1 MNDLYVTKRT
11 KFHWKDLK
19 HVINFVDNLTEI
31 AQCMN
36 AGFWMGLIRPMVHTL
51 NKINCVQKPESAGKK
66 SYFNVDA
73 HKLYIY
79 LQRYVTIVFYSTC
92 QQKLP
97 PVAVPRSISRCGR
110 ITLVPA
116 KNAKVIARYCIS
128 RKNGTIQINKFSLL
142 MAMHPYWKIGD
153 TVPLLLYQGTRGL
166 FLFID
171 EMPSR
176 RDQATSSG

>member
-31 AQCMN
+31 AQRMN

-51 NKINCVQKPESAGKK
+51 NKTNCVHKTLVK
-66 SYFNVDA
+66 SLILMLMLIN
-73 HKLYIY
+73 YIY
-79 LQRYVTIVFYSTC
+79 IFNDMLQ
-92 QQKLP
+92 LL
-97 PVAVPRSISRCGR
+97 AVPGSISRRGR

-116 KNAKVIARYCIS
+116 NNAKVIARYCIS
-128 RKNGTIQINKFSLL
+128 RRNGTIQINKFSLVV
-142 MAMHPYWKIGD
+142 AMHPYWKIGD
-153 TVPLLLYQGTRGL
+153 TVLLMLYQGTGGL

-176 RDQATSSG
+176 RDQAASSG